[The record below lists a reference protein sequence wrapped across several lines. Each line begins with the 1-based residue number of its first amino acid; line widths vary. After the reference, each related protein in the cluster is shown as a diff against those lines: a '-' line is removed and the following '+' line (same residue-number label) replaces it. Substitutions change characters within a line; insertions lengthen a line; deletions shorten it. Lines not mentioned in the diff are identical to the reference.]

1 MELTTSEKTT
11 LAETI
16 QAQLVR
22 LGNLAAMLASEGK
35 PEPTHTQKQ
44 RQTLAGILALLNHS

>member
-1 MELTTSEKTT
+1 MELTTVEKTT

-22 LGNLAAMLASEGK
+22 LGNFSAIMASEGK
-35 PEPTHTQKQ
+35 PEPTHTQQQ
-44 RQTLAGILALLNHS
+44 RQILAGILALLNHS

>member
-1 MELTTSEKTT
+1 MELTTVEKTT

-22 LGNLAAMLASEGK
+22 LGNFAAIMAAEGK
-35 PEPTHTQKQ
+35 PEPTHTQQQ
-44 RQTLAGILALLNHS
+44 RQILAGILALLNHS

>member
-1 MELTTSEKTT
+1 MDLTTVEKST

-22 LGNLAAMLASEGK
+22 LGNLAAIMASEGK
-35 PEPTHTQKQ
+35 PEPKHTQKQ
-44 RQTLAGILALLNHS
+44 RQILAGILALLNHS